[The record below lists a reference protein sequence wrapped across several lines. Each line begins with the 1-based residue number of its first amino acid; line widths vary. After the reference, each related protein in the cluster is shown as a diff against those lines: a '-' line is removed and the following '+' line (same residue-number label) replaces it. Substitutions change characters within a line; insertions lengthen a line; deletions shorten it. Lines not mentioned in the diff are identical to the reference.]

1 MLKDDVTKLEAA
13 NSSIE
18 QHTFLNKDF
27 STKPILKGFNLSNHL
42 FKNCNFQGVTLIR
55 I

>member
-1 MLKDDVTKLEAA
+1 MLKDDVTRLEAA

-27 STKPILKGFNLSNHL
+27 SGPKANFTILK
-42 FKNCNFQGVTLIR
+42 NFVLNRTFI
-55 I
+55 